1 MHKILLKTLLKNARD
16 KVLKTSN
23 VCLLILFFLIPPTSA
38 AAQSS
43 PLISEDT
50 LLRKVVI
57 SDIVITGNKHTKT
70 YIIKREI
77 PFKIGDTLLQKKI
90 SATLIQAR
98 NQVYNTNLFT
108 EVKFDSIPQ
117 PDSSLK
123 INIVVKERWYIFP
136 TPQFQLVDRS
146 FNEWIKTYNADLNR
160 VVYGLKFAHYNF
172 SGRRD
177 QLRIY
182 VLNGYA
188 RNISA
193 SYSAPYSNAKLT
205 EGFGV
210 AAGFTQNREV
220 GYKLNYY
227 NKILNYKKDG
237 FVRENFSAA
246 IGYSIRKGFFKTTN
260 FSVSFNS
267 LNVDDSIISTKYNP
281 SYFNNNNSKQYIPDF
296 SVGVSYTNTDNN
308 NYPQKGLIYS
318 YGIGK
323 RGLQF
328 TGGINTLSLS
338 GSFAKFYKHKHN
350 FFSIVQSSAIIKLPF
365 EQAFI
370 NRRAL
375 GFGNLTLRGLEVY
388 LIDGVAAGVA
398 KYTLNK
404 KVTEFKIPIP
414 FKIKSLPYVPF
425 KIFVKTYTDIGYSYL
440 SKKYDSR
447 LNNKF
452 LYTGGFGID
461 VVTFYDIV
469 FKVEYSFNQLGEKGL
484 FLRGKGGF

>member
-1 MHKILLKTLLKNARD
+1 MIKNHLPTIFLSFCFFQ
-16 KVLKTSN
+16 VLN
-23 VCLLILFFLIPPTSA
+23 IN
-38 AAQSS
+38 AQSH
-43 PLISEDT
+43 LTTFVKKEIITDT
-50 LLRKVVI
+50 VEPKI
-57 SDIVITGNKHTKT
+57 IVSAINVTGNRHTKT
-70 YIIKREI
+70 YIIEREI
-77 PFKIGDTLLQKKI
+77 PFKVGDSLSQKNLTAILL
-90 SATLIQAR
+90 QAR

-117 PDSSLK
+117 ADSSLK

-146 FNEWIKTYNADLNR
+146 LNEWIKTYNADFNR

-182 VLNGYA
+182 LLNGYA

-193 SYSAPYSNAKLT
+193 SYSAPYSNRRLT

-210 AAGFTQNREV
+210 SIGYTQNREV
-220 GYKLNYY
+220 QYKLNYN
-227 NKILNYKKDG
+227 NKLLNYSKNG
-237 FVRENFSAA
+237 FVRNSFNAA
-246 IGYSIRKGFFKTTN
+246 VGYSTRKGFFKSTN
-260 FSVSFNS
+260 FSVGFNYI
-267 LNVDDSIISTKYNP
+267 NIDDSIIQAKYNP
-281 SYFNNNNSKQYIPDF
+281 TYFNSANNKQFIPDF
-296 SVGVSYTNTDNN
+296 GVGVSYTNTDNN

-318 YGIGK
+318 YSLSK

-328 TGGINTLSLS
+328 TGGINSLSLS

-370 NRRAL
+370 NRRAI
-375 GFGNLTLRGLEVY
+375 GFGSLSLRGLEVY

-404 KVTEFKIPIP
+404 KVTEFKIPFP
-414 FKIKSLPYVPF
+414 FKIKSLPFIPF
-425 KIFVKTYTDIGYSYL
+425 KIFAKTYTDIGYSYL
-440 SKKYDSR
+440 SNKYDSR

>member
-1 MHKILLKTLLKNARD
+1 MVKNY
-16 KVLKTSN
+16 LP
-23 VCLLILFFLIPPTSA
+23 LITCIFCFFLAPNA
-38 AAQSS
+38 GAQS
-43 PLISEDT
+43 PLISSAKQEVLTDSIQS
-50 LLRKVVI
+50 KVIVSSINI
-57 SDIVITGNKHTKT
+57 SGNKHTKT
-70 YIIKREI
+70 YIIQREI
-77 PFKIGDTLLQKKI
+77 PFKVGDSLVQKKLTATLL
-90 SATLIQAR
+90 QAR

-108 EVKFDSIPQ
+108 EVKFDSILQ
-117 PDSSLK
+117 ADSSLR
-123 INIVVKERWYIFP
+123 INVVVKERWYIFP

-146 FNEWIKTYNADLNR
+146 LSEWIKTYNADFNR

-182 VLNGYA
+182 LLNGYA

-193 SYSAPYSNAKLT
+193 SYSAPYSNTKLT

-220 GYKLNYY
+220 GYILNYN
-227 NKILNYKKDG
+227 NKLLNYKKDG
-237 FVRENFSAA
+237 FVRNSFNAA
-246 IGYSIRKGFFKTTN
+246 VGYSIRKGFFKTTS
-260 FSVSFNS
+260 FSVGVNYT
-267 LNVDDSIISTKYNP
+267 NIDDSIINNKYNP
-281 SYFNNNNSKQYIPDF
+281 SYFNSVNSRQIIPDVG
-296 SVGVSYTNTDNN
+296 VGVSYTNTDNN
-308 NYPQKGLIYS
+308 NYPQKGLIYA
-318 YGIGK
+318 YGINK

-328 TGGINTLSLS
+328 TGGINNLSLS

-350 FFSIVQSSAIIKLPF
+350 FFSILQSSAVIKLPF

-370 NRRAL
+370 NRRAI
-375 GFGNLTLRGLEVY
+375 GFGSLNLRGLEVY

-414 FKIKSLPYVPF
+414 FKIKSLPYIPF
-425 KIFVKTYTDIGYSYL
+425 KIFAKTYTDIGYSYL

-447 LNNKF
+447 LNNKL

>member
-1 MHKILLKTLLKNARD
+1 MFKNN
-16 KVLKTSN
+16 LP
-23 VCLLILFFLIPPTSA
+23 LFFLVFYFFQPLRLNAQFSSVPSLQQKILKDTVLSKVFVSA
-38 AAQSS
+38 IN
-43 PLISEDT
+43 IS
-50 LLRKVVI
+50 
-57 SDIVITGNKHTKT
+57 GNKHTKT
-70 YIIKREI
+70 YIIEREI
-77 PFKIGDTLLQKKI
+77 PFKVGDSLLQKKLT
-90 SATLIQAR
+90 ATLLQAK

-117 PDSSLK
+117 ADSSLR
-123 INIVVKERWYIFP
+123 INVIVKERWYVFP

-146 FNEWIKTYNADLNR
+146 LSEWIKTYNADFNR
-160 VVYGLKFAHYNF
+160 VVFGLKFAHYNF

-182 VLNGYA
+182 LLNGYA

-193 SYSAPYSNAKLT
+193 SYSAPYSNTKLT

-220 GYKLNYY
+220 GYKLNYN

-237 FVRENFSAA
+237 FVRNNFNAGV
-246 IGYSIRKGFFKTTN
+246 GYSLRRGFFKTTS
-260 FSVSFNS
+260 FSAGVNYT
-267 LNVDDSIISTKYNP
+267 NIDDSIVKEKYNP
-281 SYFNNNNSKQYIPDF
+281 TYFNNSNSRQIITD
-296 SVGVSYTNTDNN
+296 VGLGVSYTNTDNN
-308 NYPQKGLIYS
+308 NYPQKGLIYG
-318 YGIGK
+318 YGISK
-323 RGLQF
+323 RGLQL
-328 TGGINTLSLS
+328 TGGINSFTLS

-365 EQAFI
+365 DQAFI
-370 NRRAL
+370 NRRAI
-375 GFGNLTLRGLEVY
+375 GFGSLTLRGLEVY

-404 KVTEFKIPIP
+404 KLTEFKIRIP
-414 FKIKSLPYVPF
+414 FKIKSLPYIPF
-425 KIFVKTYTDIGYSYL
+425 KIFAKTYTDIGYSYL

-452 LYTGGFGID
+452 LYTGGVGFD

>member
-1 MHKILLKTLLKNARD
+1 MIKSHSRLIFIIIFIFAGANIFAQSYLNPPLKQISADSTTAKIL
-16 KVLKTSN
+16 
-23 VCLLILFFLIPPTSA
+23 I
-38 AAQSS
+38 SS
-43 PLISEDT
+43 IN
-50 LLRKVVI
+50 I
-57 SDIVITGNKHTKT
+57 AGNKHTKT
-70 YIIKREI
+70 YIIQREI
-77 PFKIGDTLLQKKI
+77 PFKVGDSLLQKNI
-90 SATLIQAR
+90 TATLLQAR

-117 PDSSLK
+117 ADSSLQ
-123 INIVVKERWYIFP
+123 INILVRERLYIFP

-146 FNEWIKTYNADLNR
+146 LNEWIKTYNADLNR

-182 VLNGYA
+182 LLNGYA
-188 RNISA
+188 RNVSA
-193 SYSAPYSNAKLT
+193 SYSAPYSNTKLT

-220 GYKLNYY
+220 GYKLNYN
-227 NKILNYKKDG
+227 NKILNYKKNG
-237 FVRENFSAA
+237 FVRNNFSAA

-260 FSVSFNS
+260 ISVGINYQ
-267 LNVDDSIISTKYNP
+267 NIDDSIISIKYNP
-281 SYFNNNNSKQYIPDF
+281 SYFNSENNKQLIPDF
-296 SVGVSYTNTDNN
+296 GIGVSYTNTDNN

-318 YGIGK
+318 YGISK

-328 TGGINTLSLS
+328 TGGINSVSLS
-338 GSFAKFYKHKHN
+338 GSFAKFFKHTHN
-350 FFSIVQSSAIIKLPF
+350 FFSIVQSSALIKLPF

-375 GFGNLTLRGLEVY
+375 GFGSLTLRGLEIY

-414 FKIKSLPYVPF
+414 FKIKSLPYIPF
-425 KIFVKTYTDIGYSYL
+425 KIFAKTYTDVGYSYL

-447 LNNKF
+447 LNNRL

>member
-1 MHKILLKTLLKNARD
+1 MIKNH
-16 KVLKTSN
+16 LPI
-23 VCLLILFFLIPPTSA
+23 ILFLVCFFQALNIG
-38 AAQSS
+38 AQSPKTTS
-43 PLISEDT
+43 VQHEIITDSIEPRIIISAIN
-50 LLRKVVI
+50 I
-57 SDIVITGNKHTKT
+57 SGNKHTKT
-70 YIIKREI
+70 YIIEREI
-77 PFKIGDTLLQKKI
+77 PFKVGDSLFQKKLT
-90 SATLIQAR
+90 ATLMQAR
-98 NQVYNTNLFT
+98 NQLYNTNLFT

-117 PDSSLK
+117 AGSSLK

-146 FNEWIKTYNADLNR
+146 LNEWIKTYNADFNR

-182 VLNGYA
+182 LLNGYA
-188 RNISA
+188 RNVSA
-193 SYSAPYSNAKLT
+193 SYSAPYSNTKLT

-220 GYKLNYY
+220 GYKLNYN
-227 NKILNYKKDG
+227 NKILNYKKEG
-237 FVRENFSAA
+237 FVRNNFNAGV
-246 IGYSIRKGFFKTTN
+246 GYSIRKGFFKTTN
-260 FSVSFNS
+260 FSVGFNYS
-267 LNVDDSIISTKYNP
+267 NIDDSIIKSKYNP
-281 SYFNNNNSKQYIPDF
+281 TYFNNDNNKQFIPDF
-296 SVGVSYTNTDNN
+296 GIGVSYTNTDNN

-328 TGGINTLSLS
+328 TGGINSLSLS

-370 NRRAL
+370 NRRAI
-375 GFGNLTLRGLEVY
+375 GFGSLSLRGLEVY

-414 FKIKSLPYVPF
+414 FKIKSLPYIPF
-425 KIFVKTYTDIGYSYL
+425 KIFAKTYTDIGYSYL

-447 LNNKF
+447 LNNKL

-461 VVTFYDIV
+461 VVTFYDLV

>member
-1 MHKILLKTLLKNARD
+1 MIKNHQY
-16 KVLKTSN
+16 LICFI
-23 VCLLILFFLIPPTSA
+23 VCFFQLQNII
-38 AAQSS
+38 AQSPIS
-43 PLISEDT
+43 TSGQKITPLDTTEQKIIISG
-50 LLRKVVI
+50 VN
-57 SDIVITGNKHTKT
+57 ITGNKHTKT
-70 YIIKREI
+70 YIIEREI
-77 PFKIGDTLLQKKI
+77 PFKSGDSLLQKNLTAI
-90 SATLIQAR
+90 LIQAR

-146 FNEWIKTYNADLNR
+146 LNEWIKTYNADLNR

-182 VLNGYA
+182 LLNGYA

-193 SYSAPYSNAKLT
+193 SYSAPYSNKKLT

-210 AAGFTQNREV
+210 AAGFTQNREI
-220 GYKLNYY
+220 GYKLNYN
-227 NKILNYKKDG
+227 NKILNYKKNG
-237 FVRENFSAA
+237 FVSNNINAA
-246 IGYSIRKGFFKTTN
+246 IGYSMRKGFFKTTN
-260 FSVSFNS
+260 FSLGINY
-267 LNVDDSIISTKYNP
+267 LNIDDSIITAKYNT
-281 SYFNNNNSKQYIPDF
+281 SYFNSANNKQFIPNF
-296 SVGVSYTNTDNN
+296 GVGISYTNTDNN

-318 YGIGK
+318 YGISK

-328 TGGINTLSLS
+328 SGGINSLSLS

-350 FFSIVQSSAIIKLPF
+350 FFSIVQSSAMVKLPF

-375 GFGNLTLRGLEVY
+375 GFGSLSLRGLEVY

-404 KVTEFKIPIP
+404 KVAEFKIPIP
-414 FKIKSLPYVPF
+414 FKLKSLSHIPF
-425 KIFVKTYTDIGYSYL
+425 KIFAKTYTDIGYSYL

-447 LNNKF
+447 LNNKL

-484 FLRGKGGF
+484 FLRGKGGY